1 MLSFLQLGEG
11 NVGTMSERRGMAKES
26 RKRRIARYRNE
37 ATSPLVIE
45 DNSDERKSKRGE
57 EGDECVTYPCE
68 EAEVD
73 YYLHPTGERKLRGW
87 WQNIRG
93 GEWMFHL
100 FSWQCVL
107 INFHGGSFFQS
118 LLFQFTILVRS
129 YRFNI
134 FVRVIIIPRI
144 DNTFVS
150 MKHMR
155 AFYFA
160 TCKFDIIGYR
170 RMIRLS
176 LWRTIRYLRKRTLL
190 DLVFNSIQL

>member
-93 GEWMFHL
+93 GEWVFHL
-100 FSWQCVL
+100 FSWQRVL
-107 INFHGGSFFQS
+107 INFHGGSFFNLFFFNS
-118 LLFQFTILVRS
+118 RYSFVLIVSTSSFEWLSYHVSITLLYPWNTCVRFILQPVNLTLS
-129 YRFNI
+129 GIDGWFVYRYGG
-134 FVRVIIIPRI
+134 R
-144 DNTFVS
+144 
-150 MKHMR
+150 
-155 AFYFA
+155 
-160 TCKFDIIGYR
+160 FDI
-170 RMIRLS
+170 
-176 LWRTIRYLRKRTLL
+176 
-190 DLVFNSIQL
+190 

>member
-1 MLSFLQLGEG
+1 
-11 NVGTMSERRGMAKES
+11 MAKHQRRRVNVPPILVAVCFDKFS
-26 RKRRIARYRNE
+26 R
-37 ATSPLVIE
+37 
-45 DNSDERKSKRGE
+45 RK
-57 EGDECVTYPCE
+57 
-68 EAEVD
+68 
-73 YYLHPTGERKLRGW
+73 
-87 WQNIRG
+87 
-93 GEWMFHL
+93 
-100 FSWQCVL
+100 
-107 INFHGGSFFQS
+107 FFQS

-190 DLVFNSIQL
+190 DLVFNPIQCSASFIKEKLEETFSIIPK

>member
-1 MLSFLQLGEG
+1 MLFATWRRKRWNNERKARDGEG
-11 NVGTMSERRGMAKES
+11 S

-45 DNSDERKSKRGE
+45 DNSDERKSKKGR
-57 EGDECVTYPCE
+57 GDECVTYPCE

-190 DLVFNSIQL
+190 DLVFNPIQL

>member
-1 MLSFLQLGEG
+1 M
-11 NVGTMSERRGMAKES
+11 NV
-26 RKRRIARYRNE
+26 
-37 ATSPLVIE
+37 P
-45 DNSDERKSKRGE
+45 
-57 EGDECVTYPCE
+57 P
-68 EAEVD
+68 
-73 YYLHPTGERKLRGW
+73 
-87 WQNIRG
+87 
-93 GEWMFHL
+93 
-100 FSWQCVL
+100 
-107 INFHGGSFFQS
+107 
-118 LLFQFTILVRS
+118 ILVAVCFDKFSRRKFFSISSFSIHDTS

-134 FVRVIIIPRI
+134 FVRVIIILRI

>member
-1 MLSFLQLGEG
+1 MLFATWRRKRWNNERKARDGEG
-11 NVGTMSERRGMAKES
+11 S

-45 DNSDERKSKRGE
+45 DNSDERKSKKGR
-57 EGDECVTYPCE
+57 GDECVTYPCE